1 MSKRALFAL
10 APVLALG
17 LAACGGGFT
26 ASGDP
31 VTESEAADLAQGL
44 VQGGFAGFGSFA
56 GAPSRAPSATATNVT
71 ITLNDTAPCEGGG
84 TVALNGS
91 MTANVDQSGNSGT
104 FGFNYTV
111 APSGC
116 QITTGGGKTFT
127 INGDPNL
134 KAQGDFTFSSGT
146 NSETFQGSLSYNGKF
161 KWTSSDGRA
170 GACGVDLTANYNF
183 TFATTAT
190 GTATMSGT
198 VCGVTVNR
206 SVSVTP

>member
-1 MSKRALFAL
+1 LFAL
-10 APVLALG
+10 APILALG

-31 VTESEAADLAQGL
+31 LTESEAADLAAGL
-44 VQGGFAGFGSFA
+44 VEGGFAGFGSFA

-71 ITLNDTAPCEGGG
+71 VTLNDTAPCEGGG

-111 APSGC
+111 TPSGC
-116 QITTGGGKTFT
+116 KTTSGDKTFT
-127 INGDPNL
+127 ISGDPNL
-134 KAQGDFTFSSGT
+134 KAKGDFSFSSGT
-146 NSETFQGSLSYNGKF
+146 NSSTFEGSLTYNGKF
-161 KWTSSDGRA
+161 SWTSSDGRA
-170 GACGVDLTANYNF
+170 GSCGVDLTANYDF
-183 TFATTAT
+183 TFGGITAT
-190 GTATMSGT
+190 GSASVSGT